1 MVYILFAPVARPL
14 TYIKEIMNRIFNKS
28 IFIFRSVVPCYHHDI
43 NTLICNGIESK
54 YILGNK
60 TGF

>member
-1 MVYILFAPVARPL
+1 MARPL
-14 TYIKEIMNRIFNKS
+14 TYIKEHMKRIFNKS
-28 IFIFRSVVPCYHHDI
+28 IFIFRSVVPSYHHVSS
-43 NTLICNGIESK
+43 THFRNGIGSI